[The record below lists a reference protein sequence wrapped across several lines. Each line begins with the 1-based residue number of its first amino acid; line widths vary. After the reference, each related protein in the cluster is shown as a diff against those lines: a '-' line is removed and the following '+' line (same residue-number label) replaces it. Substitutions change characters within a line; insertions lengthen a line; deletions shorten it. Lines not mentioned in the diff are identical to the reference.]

1 MEEKENQKKW
11 YTITN
16 DDVLKEL
23 NTSKTG
29 LTSKEAEERLQKYGK
44 NALQQKPPKS
54 IWKMIWEQLYNIMV
68 LILLIAAVVS
78 IVMYFVQKSQGVA
91 EPEGI
96 AEVIAI
102 FVVIALNTVIG
113 VIQEKKAVSAL
124 EALKN
129 MSAPTARVLRDG
141 QESIIPASELVIG
154 DIIYLEDGSIV
165 PADVRII
172 EASNLKI
179 EEASLTGES
188 VPVEKDANVVL
199 GDKTPIAE
207 RDNMAY
213 SSTIVMYGNATAVVT
228 ETGMNTEVG
237 KIATLLSNQD
247 EFETPIK
254 KKLNQVGKILVY
266 IGLVVS
272 VIIFIVGLI
281 RQIHWLT
288 IMMTAIS
295 LAVSVIPEGL
305 PATSTIIM
313 AIGVQR
319 MAKKNALIKRLPAV
333 ESLGGATVICC
344 DKTGTLTLNKMTV
357 TEVALYENFKSEET
371 AVIDDSFLAQGIKN
385 LPLKN
390 LLNGCTFCNNA
401 SQDAEDPEKILGDPT
416 EGALLFLANKFDY
429 NTTELK
435 KENKRLFEQPFD
447 SVRKRMSVIHEVDGE
462 NCVYTKGA
470 VDELLPLC
478 KTILTENGEIP
489 LTDELRT
496 SILELSNTMS
506 AKALRVLAFAEK
518 KVQNIPTESDADVE
532 NHLTFIG
539 VVGMIDPPRE
549 EVIQAVETCHE
560 AGIRVIMITGD
571 HKITAMAIAEKLHIM
586 QEGNTA
592 YTGAELDAMTDA
604 QLDEA
609 VKNAVVFARVS
620 PSDKL
625 RIIQSLK
632 RIGEIAGMTGDGVN
646 DSPALKEADI
656 GVAMG
661 ITGTDVAKD
670 AADMILLDDNFT
682 TVETAIREGRRI
694 YNNIQKVIQFLVGG
708 NIAEIILIFVAV
720 CLNLNPMPI
729 AAVHILLINLVTDA
743 LPAIALGMDPANS
756 DIMKRAPIKSKSL
769 VGKDMYIRSSL
780 QGLVIGLASLTAYFI
795 GIYVFKDPG
804 VTMTMTFIV
813 VAVGQLSHSLNQRSN
828 ELSLFSRKQEVN
840 WYLFLAVGVSL
851 GIACTVLLVPPLQ
864 KFFHLSTLT
873 GLQWFIAAILAVS
886 PLIIG
891 EAAKY
896 IVRLVK
902 KSKKIK

>member
-1 MEEKENQKKW
+1 MEENNSKKW

-16 DDVLKEL
+16 DATLEAL
-23 NTSKTG
+23 QTSKTG
-29 LTSKEAEERLQKYGK
+29 LTSKEAETRLQKYGK

-54 IWKMIWEQLYNIMV
+54 IWKMIWEQLYNLMV
-68 LILLIAAVVS
+68 LILLAAAVVS
-78 IVMYFVQKSQGVA
+78 IVMYFVQKSQGH
-91 EPEGI
+91 ENPEGI
-96 AEVIAI
+96 PEVIAI
-102 FVVIALNTVIG
+102 FVVIALNTIIG
-113 VIQEKKAVSAL
+113 VIQEKKAVGAL

-141 QESIIPASELVIG
+141 QETIIPASELVIG
-154 DIIYLEDGSIV
+154 DVIYLEDGSIV

-172 EASNLKI
+172 DSSNLKI
-179 EEASLTGES
+179 QEASLTGES
-188 VPVEKDANVVL
+188 VPVEKDADVVL
-199 GDKTPIAE
+199 AENTPIAE

-228 ETGMNTEVG
+228 ETGMHTEVG

-247 EFETPIK
+247 DFDTPIK
-254 KKLNQVGKILVY
+254 KKLNQVGKVLVY

-272 VIIFIVGLI
+272 VLIFIVGLI
-281 RQIHWLT
+281 RHIHWLT

-357 TEVALYENFKSEET
+357 TEIALYEQFMRENTS
-371 AVIDDSFLAQGIKN
+371 VIDDSFVAQGIKN
-385 LPLKN
+385 SPLKS
-390 LLNGCTFCNNA
+390 LLYGCIFCNNA
-401 SQDAEDPEKILGDPT
+401 SQDAEDPKKILGDPT
-416 EGALLFLANKFDY
+416 EGALLFLANKFNCDI
-429 NTTELK
+429 TELK

-447 SVRKRMSVIHEVDGE
+447 SVRKRMSVIHAVDGE
-462 NCVYTKGA
+462 SCVYTKGA

-478 KTILTENGEIP
+478 DTILTENGEIQ
-489 LTDELRT
+489 LTDELRRT
-496 SILELSNTMS
+496 ILELSNTMS

-518 KVQNIPTESDADVE
+518 KVESIPTESDGNVE
-532 NHLTFIG
+532 NNLTFIG
-539 VVGMIDPPRE
+539 IVGMIDPPRE

-560 AGIRVIMITGD
+560 AGIRVVMITGD

-592 YTGAELDAMTDA
+592 YTGQELDAMTDDE
-604 QLDEA
+604 LDKI
-609 VKNAVVFARVS
+609 VKDAVVFARVS
-620 PSDKL
+620 PNDKL

-632 RIGEIAGMTGDGVN
+632 RTGEIAGMTGDGVN

-694 YNNIQKVIQFLVGG
+694 YNNIQKVIQFLVSG

-720 CLNLNPMPI
+720 CLNLSTMPI

-743 LPAIALGMDPANS
+743 LPAIALGMDPANA

-769 VGKDMYIRSSL
+769 IDKDMYIRSSF
-780 QGLVIGLASLTAYFI
+780 QGIIIGVAALVAYFI
-795 GIYVFKDPG
+795 GFYVFKEPG

-813 VAVGQLSHSLNQRSN
+813 IGVGQLANSLNQRSN
-828 ELSLFSRKQEVN
+828 KLSLFSRKQEVN

-851 GIACTVLLVPPLQ
+851 AIACAVLLIPPLRS
-864 KFFHLSTLT
+864 FFHLSVLNA
-873 GLQWFIAAILAVS
+873 LQWFIAIILAVS

-891 EAAKY
+891 EITKFTIGLIY
-896 IVRLVK
+896 

>member
-1 MEEKENQKKW
+1 MDENNSQKW

-16 DDVLKEL
+16 DNVLEAL
-23 NTSKTG
+23 QTSKTG
-29 LTSKEAEERLQKYGK
+29 LTSAEAEERLQKYGK
-44 NALQQKPPKS
+44 NALHQKPPKS
-54 IWKMIWEQLYNIMV
+54 IWKMIWEQLFNIMV
-68 LILLIAAVVS
+68 LILLLAAVVS
-78 IVMYFVQKSQGVA
+78 IVMYFVQRSQGVK

-102 FVVIALNTVIG
+102 IVVIALNTVIG
-113 VIQEKKAVSAL
+113 VVQERKAVSAL

-141 QESIIPASELVIG
+141 QESIIPASELVVG

-165 PADVRII
+165 PADVRIL

-179 EEASLTGES
+179 QEASLTGES
-188 VPVEKDANVVL
+188 VPVEKDANAVL
-199 GDKTPIAE
+199 DEKTPIAE
-207 RDNMAY
+207 RHNMGY

-228 ETGMNTEVG
+228 DTGMKTEVG

-247 EFETPIK
+247 EFDTPIK
-254 KKLNQVGKILVY
+254 KKLNQVGKVLVY

-272 VIIFIVGLI
+272 VIILIVGLI
-281 RQIHWLT
+281 RDIPWLT
-288 IMMTAIS
+288 ILMTAIS

-357 TEVALYENFKSEET
+357 TELALYDNFKNADT
-371 AVIDDSFLAQGIKN
+371 AVVDDNFIAQGVQN
-385 LPLKN
+385 LPLKS
-390 LLNGCTFCNNA
+390 LLNSCVYCNNA
-401 SQDAEDPEKILGDPT
+401 SQDIEDPEKILGDPT
-416 EGALLFLANKFDY
+416 EGALIFLANKFDY
-429 NTTELK
+429 NTAELK
-435 KENKRLFEQPFD
+435 KVNKRLFEQPFD
-447 SVRKRMSVIHEVDGE
+447 SVRKRMSVIHTVDGE
-462 NCVYTKGA
+462 NNVYTKGA

-489 LTDELRT
+489 LTDALRK

-518 KVQNIPTESDADVE
+518 SVENIPTESDADVE
-532 NHLTFIG
+532 NNLTFIG

-592 YTGAELDAMTDA
+592 YTGAELDAMTDE

-609 VKNAVVFARVS
+609 VKDAVVFARVS

-720 CLNLNPMPI
+720 CLYLKPMPI
-729 AAVHILLINLVTDA
+729 EPVHILLINLVTDA
-743 LPAIALGMDPANS
+743 LPAIALGMDPANA
-756 DIMKRAPIKSKSL
+756 DIMKKPPIKSKSL
-769 VGKDMYIRSSL
+769 VGKDMYIRSAL
-780 QGLVIGLASLTAYFI
+780 QGLVIGGASLAAYFI
-795 GIYVFKDPG
+795 GRYVFNADSH

-813 VAVGQLSHSLNQRSN
+813 VAVGQLAHSLNQRSN

-840 WYLFLAVGVSL
+840 WYLYLAVGVSL
-851 GIACTVLLVPPLQ
+851 AIACAVLFIPPLQ
-864 KFFHLSTLT
+864 SFFKLSNLT
-873 GLQWFIAAILAVS
+873 GLQWLVAGSLAVS
-886 PLIIG
+886 PLVIG
-891 EAAKY
+891 EIAKCF
-896 IVRLVK
+896 IRLFK
-902 KSKKIK
+902 KKKEIK